1 MPYGKEDIL
10 AYLKSLNIA
19 FELYEHPAC
28 FTVEES
34 QVHCAHIPGVHVKN
48 LFLKD
53 QKTDALF
60 LATVPDERV
69 VDLKAL
75 PEKVGAKKFSFGKPD
90 LLMDILGVAPGS
102 VTPLGLYNDVNR
114 KVQPVLDEWM
124 MQQPVIACHPLINT
138 ATVTMK
144 SADLLAFMK
153 GMGYQPQL
161 LKLDT
166 ALAA

>member
-34 QVHCAHIPGVHVKN
+34 QQHCAHIPGVHVKN

-69 VDLKAL
+69 IDLKAL

-102 VTPLGLYNDVNR
+102 VTPLGLYNDSGR

-124 MQQPVIACHPLINT
+124 MQQELLACHPLVNT

-144 SADLLAFMK
+144 PSDLLAFMK
-153 GMGYQPQL
+153 GMGYQPVL